1 MSGGTGLGGLA
12 ASPGGTH
19 NPTAEGRT
27 MEPLGGRVE
36 LSLPPDSRYMRLA
49 RLMASGVAT
58 TSGLPLEE
66 VEDFR
71 IAVDELCATLIEL
84 GDGEVVRLTFELG
97 RDVLVVVGTT
107 RGAPTDSIDEERLTL
122 SRQILDVVTDGHELT
137 RDGDSVSFLARK
149 VVRGGGVG

>member
-1 MSGGTGLGGLA
+1 
-12 ASPGGTH
+12 
-19 NPTAEGRT
+19 
-27 MEPLGGRVE
+27 
-36 LSLPPDSRYMRLA
+36 MRLA

-137 RDGDSVSFLARK
+137 RDGDSVSFRARK

>member
-1 MSGGTGLGGLA
+1 
-12 ASPGGTH
+12 
-19 NPTAEGRT
+19 
-27 MEPLGGRVE
+27 
-36 LSLPPDSRYMRLA
+36 
-49 RLMASGVAT
+49 MASGVAT

-97 RDVLVVVGTT
+97 QVLVVVGTT
-107 RGAPTDSIDEERLTL
+107 RAAPDESIDKERLTL

-137 RDGDSVSFLARK
+137 RDGDSVSFRARK

>member
-1 MSGGTGLGGLA
+1 MSGTAGLGGLGPW
-12 ASPGGTH
+12 PGGTH
-19 NPTAEGRT
+19 NATAEGRT

-36 LSLPPDSRYMRLA
+36 LSLPPDTRYMRLA

-97 RDVLVVVGTT
+97 QVLVVVGTT
-107 RGAPTDSIDEERLTL
+107 RAAPDESIDKERLTL

-137 RDGDSVSFLARK
+137 RDGDSVSFRARK
-149 VVRGGGVG
+149 IVRGGGVG